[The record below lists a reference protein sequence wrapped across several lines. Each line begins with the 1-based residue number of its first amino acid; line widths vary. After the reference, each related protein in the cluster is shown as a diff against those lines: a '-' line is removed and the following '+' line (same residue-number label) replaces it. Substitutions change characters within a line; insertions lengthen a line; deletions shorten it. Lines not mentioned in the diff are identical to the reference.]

1 MQKFLLI
8 TLVLFWVFLSA
19 CATNQILPEKID
31 VRVSR
36 DEPAKDCKPLGLV
49 QGRSTKVNATSED
62 ALTDLK
68 KDAALKGANYV
79 VYETMGAF
87 GGYMR
92 GQGYYCP

>member
-1 MQKFLLI
+1 MKKMLFLL
-8 TLVLFWVFLSA
+8 LLFLSA
-19 CATNQILPEKID
+19 CTSHQILPEKIN
-31 VRVSR
+31 VQVSR
-36 DEPAKDCKPLGLV
+36 DEPAKNCKPLGLV
-49 QGRSTKVNATSED
+49 QGRSTKVNGTSEE
-62 ALTDLK
+62 ALIDLK